1 MPLLRP
7 FIFISL
13 HIPTIHRHSL
23 SPPRGAFIRHFT
35 AILTQEAISH
45 KVRERELHHPLFCW
59 HYSTVH
65 GENLQKCLCGN
76 PSGIIHIFSTKTALA
91 AARWAN
97 GATTQLQ
104 RGCFY
109 TSAVC
114 CCLNPKL
121 GLLLPAWIRMWLS
134 FKNKHC
140 SCVLKKRLLGLKM
153 DSPWV
158 AAGHHLEARG
168 VAEQFVQGAD
178 DTGELGPQV
187 SLLHP
192 ALKHQLVQH
201 HGAIH
206 GRG

>member
-1 MPLLRP
+1 M
-7 FIFISL
+7 
-13 HIPTIHRHSL
+13 
-23 SPPRGAFIRHFT
+23 
-35 AILTQEAISH
+35 
-45 KVRERELHHPLFCW
+45 RERELHHPLFCW

-65 GENLQKCLCGN
+65 VENLQKCLCGK
-76 PSGIIHIFSTKTALA
+76 PSRIIHIFSTKTALA

-97 GATTQLQ
+97 GATKVQPHSSSEAVSTRLLSAAALTLNS
-104 RGCFY
+104 GCFY
-109 TSAVC
+109 
-114 CCLNPKL
+114 KL
-121 GLLLPAWIRMWLS
+121 GLKTS
-134 FKNKHC
+134 
-140 SCVLKKRLLGLKM
+140 VLKKTSPPLGLKM

-192 ALKHQLVQH
+192 AFKHQLVQH

>member
-109 TSAVC
+109 TSAAALT
-114 CCLNPKL
+114 LNSGCFYQL
-121 GLLLPAWIRMWLS
+121 GLGCDSVSRTNTAPVSW
-134 FKNKHC
+134 KN
-140 SCVLKKRLLGLKM
+140 VFLDWR
-153 DSPWV
+153 W
-158 AAGHHLEARG
+158 
-168 VAEQFVQGAD
+168 
-178 DTGELGPQV
+178 T
-187 SLLHP
+187 HP
-192 ALKHQLVQH
+192 E
-201 HGAIH
+201 
-206 GRG
+206 